1 MKTSTVKQI
10 KDELK
15 NRDKDQLLEL
25 CLSLSKYKKEN
36 KELLT
41 YLLFESD
48 YEPGYIESVKEF
60 TDEQFEEINKKSNY
74 WINKNVRKILRLIK
88 KYIRYSKKKETE
100 IELLIYFC
108 YKLRTMKPSMFRNP
122 VLIGIY
128 ERQIVL
134 IEKAIAKLH
143 EDLQY
148 DYKSMLEGLDSYN

>member
-1 MKTSTVKQI
+1 MQTSTVKQI

-15 NRDKDQLLEL
+15 NRDKDQLVEL
-25 CLSLSKYKKEN
+25 CLSLAKYKKEN

-48 YEPGYIESVKEF
+48 YEAGYIESVKEF
-60 TDEQFEEINKKSNY
+60 TDEQFDEINKKSNY
-74 WINKNVRKILRLIK
+74 WINKNVRKILRLVK

-108 YKLRTMKPSMFRNP
+108 EKLQTMKPSMHRNP
-122 VLIGIY
+122 VLCGIHD
-128 ERQIVL
+128 RQVQL
-134 IEKAIAKLH
+134 IEKSIDKLH

-148 DYKSMLEGLDSYN
+148 DYRRMLEELES